1 MLLPGAGDDIYCDL
15 DARAR
20 GCDAVR
26 RGGGAMTGR
35 SILLFALAALLEIG
49 GAWLVW
55 QGVREH
61 KGWVWIGLGV
71 VALGLYGFVATL
83 QPDAHFGRI
92 LAAYGGVFVAGSL
105 AWGMVV
111 DGFRPD
117 RWDVAGA
124 LLCLAGVALIM
135 YAPRPA

>member
-1 MLLPGAGDDIYCDL
+1 VTVL
-15 DARAR
+15 
-20 GCDAVR
+20 
-26 RGGGAMTGR
+26 R
-35 SILLFALAALLEIG
+35 SLVLFALAALAEIG

-55 QGVREH
+55 KGVREH
-61 KGWVWIGLGV
+61 RGLLWVGAGV

-83 QPDAHFGRI
+83 QPDPNFGRI

-117 RWDVAGA
+117 RWDILGA
-124 LLCLAGVALIM
+124 LVCLLGVAVIM
-135 YAPRPA
+135 YAPRAAA